1 MAETRLDARKAFLKR
16 FVYLLVNWY
25 VYSFTTLSILRDN
38 LYKNGPLYIYTS
50 AKVRNDPLA
59 TTLASL
65 ESLFV
70 PVSREHH
77 CTGMHLTTMPFLVDV
92 FYMLRISNMKD
103 CGTGLRHRVRV
114 AQQGNQEYAVFLHVS
129 FHHRSWGLRSW
140 SRSKSWFLRASKAR
154 LTNYNLLRQVP
165 LMIIAQMKVRRKKI
179 WCRRELYRFL

>member
-1 MAETRLDARKAFLKR
+1 MVGSSMLEVCGYSCGGSSGVCFAETSQVSDDFAKQARAMAETRLDARKALLKR
-16 FVYLLVNWY
+16 FAYLLVNWY

-50 AKVRNDPLA
+50 AKVRNDPFA
-59 TTLASL
+59 TTPASL

-114 AQQGNQEYAVFLHVS
+114 AQQGNQESTSLSTTDPEA
-129 FHHRSWGLRSW
+129 
-140 SRSKSWFLRASKAR
+140 
-154 LTNYNLLRQVP
+154 
-165 LMIIAQMKVRRKKI
+165 
-179 WCRRELYRFL
+179 